1 MSFFADSVDS
11 RRVARA
17 ATALLGLALIG
28 TSCDRRDANYSF
40 LPDDPVA
47 ETVADPAETTAPVEE
62 AVAPV
67 ETPEAPAERE
77 ETHPAPTSKD
87 KASNA
92 KVEVVVDAER
102 SRIEITT
109 ESAAFDGFATDGE
122 RAQARQTKVVRGV
135 GPITRRGME
144 ELALAAPTLV
154 EFLWTDA
161 QLDADAESAFQALAK
176 APRLKK
182 VRLTGLRDGQGKF
195 PSYVLSA
202 LSATPSLVD
211 LDLSGSSQLSAA
223 ELADVN
229 FKTGFQ
235 RLERLNFYGDPVGD
249 AGVDAIMPLADRL
262 VWLNL
267 DDAGITS
274 SSAPKIGRFQKLT
287 FLHVGRS
294 QIDDGSLREIA
305 KLTKLEKVHITRSN
319 ATEAGAEELRRALP
333 NCVVVS
339 QPEN

>member
-1 MSFFADSVDS
+1 MSIFTDSVDS

-17 ATALLGLALIG
+17 ATALLGLLLVG
-28 TSCDRRDANYSF
+28 TSCDRRDYDYAF

-47 ETVADPAETTAPVEE
+47 APVADTAETSPTVDE
-62 AVAPV
+62 AAASV
-67 ETPEAPAERE
+67 ERE
-77 ETHPAPTSKD
+77 ETKSTPT
-87 KASNA
+87 SNA

-109 ESAAFDGFATDGE
+109 ESAAFDGFATDAE
-122 RAQARQTKVVRGV
+122 RAQARRTKVVRGV

-144 ELALAAPTLV
+144 DLALAAPTLV

-161 QLDADAESAFQALAK
+161 QLDADAESAFNALAK

-182 VRLTGLRDGQGKF
+182 VRLTGLRDSNGKF
-195 PSYVLSA
+195 PTFVLSA
-202 LSATPSLVD
+202 LSETPSLVD

-223 ELADVN
+223 ELADVD

-235 RLERLNFYGDPVGD
+235 RLERLNFYGDSVGD
-249 AGVDAIMPLADRL
+249 SGVDAIMPLADRL

-274 SSAPKIGRFQKLT
+274 SSASKIGRFQKLT

-294 QIDDGSLREIA
+294 QIDDGSLQEIA

-319 ATEAGAEELRRALP
+319 ATEAGADELRRALP